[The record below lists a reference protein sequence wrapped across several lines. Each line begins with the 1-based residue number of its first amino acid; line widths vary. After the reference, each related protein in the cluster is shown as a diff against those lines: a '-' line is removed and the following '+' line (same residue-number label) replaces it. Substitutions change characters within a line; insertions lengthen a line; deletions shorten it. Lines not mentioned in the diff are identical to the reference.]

1 MFDLVAAVKFDTQDA
16 LPSVVAGS
24 SQFPGIEAFHFQRD
38 ALCRTRLARLAEFFD
53 KQIQFLRALAFL
65 RFSFALCFFA
75 LSVLLETFAQRF
87 RSVLA
92 MLFADFGDGIALD
105 VKAVRRFFHGLQVA
119 KRVGVHT
126 QSDAQA
132 LAVEVRLLGED
143 LFVDANGKR
152 RMIAENGK
160 RILKFFEQRACIE
173 DRRAAGLI
181 GSVHGGEEIDFWRKT
196 IS

>member
-1 MFDLVAAVKFDTQDA
+1 M
-16 LPSVVAGS
+16 
-24 SQFPGIEAFHFQRD
+24 
-38 ALCRTRLARLAEFFD
+38 
-53 KQIQFLRALAFL
+53 
-65 RFSFALCFFA
+65 
-75 LSVLLETFAQRF
+75 
-87 RSVLA
+87 
-92 MLFADFGDGIALD
+92 
-105 VKAVRRFFHGLQVA
+105 
-119 KRVGVHT
+119 HT
-126 QSDAQA
+126 QGDAQA
-132 LAVEVRLLGED
+132 LAVEVRLLGQD